1 MTEVKSEDYRW
12 IDRVARSP
20 RNGKARG
27 RRPKPFLCRRREA
40 RHALRDLWRTRAA
53 AAAALNERAEPWKRE
68 DAIEE
73 LVRGRMEVRASRTAA
88 LAQILDLT
96 PSEVDSALLALE
108 AEGFVLRGKF
118 SPDASE
124 TEWCDRRLLAR
135 IHRLTIHRLRAE
147 IEAVSLA
154 DFQGFLLAWQRASPS
169 HRVEGPEGVKAVLEL
184 LDGYEMPAAAQEP
197 EVLALRVNNYTP
209 AWLDQLCFT
218 GRIGW
223 CRLTSPQG
231 ANGSLA
237 TPVRSSPI
245 SIYARENC
253 HTGFRS
259 PQHRSGPGFRPMRRM
274 SSLSSRRRALFFGE
288 IVRRTGCCPR
298 S

>member
-1 MTEVKSEDYRW
+1 MRYGNSSAAGWKC
-12 IDRVARSP
+12 A
-20 RNGKARG
+20 GQ
-27 RRPKPFLCRRREA
+27 FRRRA
-40 RHALRDLWRTRAA
+40 RADL
-53 AAAALNERAEPWKRE
+53 E
-68 DAIEE
+68 
-73 LVRGRMEVRASRTAA
+73 
-88 LAQILDLT
+88 LT

-135 IHRLTIHRLRAE
+135 IHRLTIHRLRADRSGV
-147 IEAVSLA
+147 AGGFSSLPA
-154 DFQGFLLAWQRASPS
+154 RVATRQPS

-184 LDGYEMPAAAQEP
+184 LDGYEMPAAAWEP
-197 EVLALRVNNYTP
+197 EVPALRVNNYTP

-223 CRLTSPQG
+223 CRLTSPQS

-245 SIYARENC
+245 SIYARENLP
-253 HTGFRS
+253 HWLALRS
-259 PQHRSGPGFRPMRRM
+259 IAAAEFSPDARM
-274 SSLSSRRRALFFGE
+274 S
-288 IVRRTGCCPR
+288 
-298 S
+298 